1 MRNRATLSVKSMRTL
16 HGLCLALVFCLASPI
31 SAQQTGVQAD
41 PNAAGAGPSPTLEVP
56 EVPQLISPPL
66 VEPEGLI
73 HLDVTVTDRGGKPVS
88 GIDRRD
94 FTLFDNGQSE
104 KIVSFHAFGGIH
116 ARPNPP
122 TAVIL
127 LIDTRDAPRET
138 ASDVHQAVEKFLRQN
153 GGRLAEPVTIYSFEG
168 TDTGFWLEAGPS
180 LDGNALAEAVENR
193 DKVALLRPPPVTFQ
207 LGELPANLK
216 GNLLNQP
223 YSRQPRAAALM
234 GLAYILTAERQKAGR
249 KLLLWVGPGVIGS
262 GAYPEPTDPADR
274 QDIFDKIDWFSTL
287 LREARVT
294 LYTFSVGDNNPGTSS
309 QPGYRGLR
317 DPWKEFLNGVKS
329 ADQATT
335 MNLYKKVLAIESG
348 GDAPLSEN
356 DVEKQMDASLQD
368 ANTFYTLTFDPPLA
382 LRAAE
387 YHDLKVEVRE
397 PGLTARTMTGY
408 YDEPFYD
415 DAANPEIRRVTAAE
429 LEQIAGSAR
438 GASDGD
444 VARQLSKLELTERLS
459 EAKLTSLTA
468 ELRGKK
474 TRQALEALADVAA
487 FLEPPPSEI
496 PADAPPDPSTQQHI
510 LALAAAYLNHA
521 MTRLPDFFATRMAV
535 QYGETPAYNEGN
547 TRIQAVP
554 LHVTEDSRA
563 TAHYRQGAEVM
574 DAAAAKHVNQNRV
587 FSTNGIFGPMLRVA
601 QSAMGLSGAVTWNR
615 WEQDAEGRRAVFH
628 YRVPPERSLYGV
640 SGCCLPSGDGSSEFG
655 IKPGYHG
662 EIAIDPAS
670 GAILRVE
677 VEADLKGFVPLKQ
690 SDIMVSYGPVAIAG
704 KTYILPTRSV
714 HIWRQRT
721 VPVLEEWNARFNTW
735 GPYATMLNQFT
746 FKDYH
751 MFRGESRML
760 SGFH

>member
-1 MRNRATLSVKSMRTL
+1 MGNRATLSVKSMRTPQ
-16 HGLCLALVFCLASPI
+16 GLCLALFVFLLSPI
-31 SAQQTGVQAD
+31 FAQQTGVPPKPD
-41 PNAAGAGPSPTLEVP
+41 AAEASPAPTLEAP
-56 EVPQLISPPL
+56 AVPQLISPPL

-73 HLDVTVTDRGGKPVS
+73 HLDVTVTNRGGKAVS

-122 TAVIL
+122 VSVIL
-127 LIDTRDAPRET
+127 LIDTRDMPKEM
-138 ASDVHQAVEKFLRQN
+138 ASGERRDVEKFLRHN
-153 GGRLAEPVTIYSFEG
+153 GGQLAEPVAVYSLD
-168 TDTGFWLEAGPS
+168 DTGSWLDTGPS
-180 LDGNALAEAVENR
+180 LDGNALAAAVE
-193 DKVALLRPPPVTFQ
+193 
-207 LGELPANLK
+207 LGEKRAPLRVTPVSVQPGEAPTILRRH
-216 GNLLNQP
+216 LLDRP
-223 YSRQPRAAALM
+223 YLRQPAVAALREI
-234 GLAYILTAERQKAGR
+234 GYILTAERQKSGR
-249 KLLLWVGPGVIGS
+249 KLLLWVGPGVLGT
-262 GAYPEPTDPADR
+262 GEYPDPTDPSDR
-274 QDIFDKIDWFSTL
+274 QDIFDKVYWFSTL
-287 LREARVT
+287 GREARVT
-294 LYTFSVGDNNPGTSS
+294 LYTFSVGDER
-309 QPGYRGLR
+309 QRE
-317 DPWKEFLNGVKS
+317 PWERFRNGVKS
-329 ADQATT
+329 VDQATA
-335 MNLYKKVLAIESG
+335 MDLYKKVLAVESG
-348 GDAPLSEN
+348 GRALAEN
-356 DVEKQMDASLQD
+356 DLEKQLDACLQE
-368 ANTFYTLTFDPPLA
+368 ASTFYTLTFDPSLA
-382 LRAAE
+382 QHAAE

-397 PGLTARTMTGY
+397 PGLTARTTTGY

-415 DAANPEIRRVTAAE
+415 DAANPEIRHVTVKE
-429 LEQIAGSAR
+429 LEQIAGSAA
-438 GASDGD
+438 GKSDEET
-444 VARQLSKLELTERLS
+444 ARLFFRLELTERLNG
-459 EAKLTSLTA
+459 AKGKSLA
-468 ELRGKK
+468 EELRGKK
-474 TRQALEALADVAA
+474 TRQALEALADAAA
-487 FLEPPPSEI
+487 FLEPPPAEI
-496 PADAPPDPSTQQHI
+496 PADAPPDPSAQQHL

-601 QSAMGLSGAVTWNR
+601 QSAMDLSGAVTWSR

-628 YRVPPERSLYGV
+628 YRVPPQRSLYGV
-640 SGCCLPSGDGSSEFG
+640 DGCCLPSGDGSSEFG

-677 VEADLKGFVPLKQ
+677 VEADLKGFAPLKQ
-690 SDIMVSYGPVAIAG
+690 SDIMVSYGPVAIGG

-760 SGFH
+760 SGFQ